1 MSHSSTKTL
10 ATSDMETGSPDGEG
24 RRGDDNY
31 GFSTTAAVSQ
41 RERLAKRNDSI
52 RKNLS
57 TKTEENKKNKR
68 PSKLSKSKSKS
79 KSQSLDQLNEN
90 NSNNSSNQKESRQTA
105 KLKEKSGKSYITPK
119 DSADNKQTT
128 SDKSA
133 EKAADRQQTE
143 NSQANQLSI

>member
-1 MSHSSTKTL
+1 
-10 ATSDMETGSPDGEG
+10 METGSPDGDQG

-31 GFSTTAAVSQ
+31 GFSTTASVSQ

-57 TKTEENKKNKR
+57 TKKEENKKNKR

-105 KLKEKSGKSYITPK
+105 KLKKSGKSEITPK
-119 DSADNKQTT
+119 EGADNKQAT
-128 SDKSA
+128 SVTA
-133 EKAADRQQTE
+133 EKVADGQKTE